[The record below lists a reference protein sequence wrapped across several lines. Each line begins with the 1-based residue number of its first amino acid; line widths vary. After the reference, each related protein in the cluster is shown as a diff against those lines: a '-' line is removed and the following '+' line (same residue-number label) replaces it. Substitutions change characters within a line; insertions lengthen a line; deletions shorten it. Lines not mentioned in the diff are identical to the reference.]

1 MNLPLKPL
9 HVDSLKE
16 ACVKRLEELIL
27 SGELKVG
34 VRLPS
39 ERDFAASLGVS
50 RPVLHE
56 GLVDLSAKGLVSILP
71 RRGVMVNDYRQS
83 GSMAMLS
90 TLLTYHNGKFDPQL
104 TSSLFA
110 MRILVEK
117 ETARLSALSITIE
130 QMDLLEQFI
139 RLEASLDRNDL
150 AALVKQD
157 FDFHL
162 QIAVASGNLAYPLI
176 LNSFIAV
183 YTHFTSL
190 FFDGCR
196 FTPVLDEVYAF
207 HRCLVEAIRLHEP
220 EKAVQIMSELL
231 THGEQHLFAILG
243 KNSKED

>member
-1 MNLPLKPL
+1 VVLPVYSQEPQNMNLPLKPL

-56 GLVDLSAKGLVSILP
+56 ALVDLSAKGLVSILA

-104 TSSLFA
+104 TSSLFCHA
-110 MRILVEK
+110 HLGRKRNCPLERSFHHHR
-117 ETARLSALSITIE
+117 T
-130 QMDLLEQFI
+130 DGLLEQFI

-150 AALVKQD
+150 AAPGQTGL
-157 FDFHL
+157 
-162 QIAVASGNLAYPLI
+162 
-176 LNSFIAV
+176 
-183 YTHFTSL
+183 
-190 FFDGCR
+190 
-196 FTPVLDEVYAF
+196 
-207 HRCLVEAIRLHEP
+207 
-220 EKAVQIMSELL
+220 
-231 THGEQHLFAILG
+231 
-243 KNSKED
+243 